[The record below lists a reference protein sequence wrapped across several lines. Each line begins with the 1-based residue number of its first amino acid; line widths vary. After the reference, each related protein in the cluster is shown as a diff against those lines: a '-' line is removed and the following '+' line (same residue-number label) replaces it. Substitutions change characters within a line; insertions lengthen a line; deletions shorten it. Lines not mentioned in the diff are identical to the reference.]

1 MPPRILSR
9 SQHTLSRK
17 QIDPDPLRVLYRLK
31 SAGFKGYLVGGG
43 VRDLLLDRRPKDFDI
58 GTDASPQQVKKLF
71 RNCFIIGRR
80 FRLCHVRFGMKVV
93 EVATFRKKAEPE
105 QGDTIVRRDNTFGTP
120 EEDAFRRDFTINAL
134 FYDIADFSI
143 IDYTGGIEDLE
154 AKRVRVIGDPD
165 ERFRED
171 PVRMMRA
178 VAIACRLGFRID
190 REGQEAIRAR
200 RGEIVKSSHVR
211 ILDEIYKILRQGAAR
226 PTFEQLYATG
236 LLAYIFPE
244 AHKALS
250 RGETHLLDT
259 LGTLDEYRKR
269 TGTELALSNAIL
281 IAHLLPPLGIPLSS
295 GLRAAA
301 RKRPY
306 VAADGPRDFE
316 GDPEEPI
323 REEPGEEQ
331 SDGTDVVAEMV
342 ELDDDA
348 DLGHGPDL
356 AHGETAISLP
366 FARRDIERLSLL
378 AAVGSKLHRT
388 DLPPNTERNLARKP
402 YFEEALLLSEI
413 HGLEP
418 EFLEHWR
425 GVTRLA
431 PPVAESANREVLVEG
446 APRREPVPGA
456 PAVSGDGPDSPDP
469 RRFPRRR
476 SRRRPGRS
484 RGPGG

>member
-17 QIDPDPLRVLYRLK
+17 QIDPDALRVLYRLK

-43 VRDLLLDRRPKDFDI
+43 VRDLLLGRAPKDFDI

-80 FRLCHVRFGMKVV
+80 FRLCHVRFGNKVI

-190 REGQEAIRAR
+190 RDTAESIRAR

-211 ILDEIYKILRQGAAR
+211 ILDEIYKVLRQGASR
-226 PTFEQLYATG
+226 VTFEQLYSTG

-244 AHKALS
+244 AHAALG
-250 RGETHLLDT
+250 RGEAHLLDT
-259 LGTLDEYRKR
+259 LGALDAYRR
-269 TGTELALSNAIL
+269 EHGTEIPLSNAIL

-295 GLRAAA
+295 GLRAPS
-301 RKRPY
+301 RRRP
-306 VAADGPRDFE
+306 APRDE
-316 GDPEEPI
+316 GPLDFADEPV
-323 REEPGEEQ
+323 EPGDEPGEIQ
-331 SDGTDVVAEMV
+331 PDGTDVVAEMI
-342 ELDDDA
+342 ELEDEV
-348 DLGHGPDL
+348 DLVHGPGV
-356 AHGETAISLP
+356 AHGERPISLP

-388 DLPPNTERNLARKP
+388 DLSEGSRRNLARKP
-402 YFEEALLLSEI
+402 YFREALLLAEI
-413 HGLEP
+413 HGLE
-418 EFLEHWR
+418 
-425 GVTRLA
+425 
-431 PPVAESANREVLVEG
+431 AEIVEDWLDVMGG
-446 APRREPVPGA
+446 AEDEPRREGDALPG
-456 PAVSGDGPDSPDP
+456 PEDGTAEPLGRASSFRDE
-469 RRFPRRR
+469 RRPPRRR
-476 SRRRPGRS
+476 NRRRSGRPRTPTS
-484 RGPGG
+484 

>member
-1 MPPRILSR
+1 MQPRILAR

-17 QIDPDPLRVLYRLK
+17 QIDPDPLRVLYRLR
-31 SAGFKGYLVGGG
+31 SSGFKAYLVGGG
-43 VRDLLLDRRPKDFDI
+43 VRDLLLGRKPKDFDI

-80 FRLCHVRFGMKVV
+80 FRLCHVRFGNKVV

-105 QGDTIVRRDNTFGTP
+105 VGDTIVKRDNTFGTP
-120 EEDAFRRDFTINAL
+120 EEDAFRRDFTINAM

-178 VAIACRLGFRID
+178 VAIACRLGFRVD
-190 REGQEAIRAR
+190 REAQEAIRAR

-211 ILDEIYKILRQGAAR
+211 ILDEIYKILRQGSAR
-226 PTFEQLYATG
+226 STFEQLYATG

-250 RGETHLLDT
+250 RGETGLLDT
-259 LGTLDEYRKR
+259 LATLDEYRNR
-269 TGTELALSNAIL
+269 VGSDAALSNAIL

-295 GLRAAA
+295 GLRATA
-301 RKRPY
+301 RRRPF
-306 VAADGPRDFE
+306 VDVDGPRDFQE
-316 GDPEEPI
+316 EIEEPLPDAAVASL
-323 REEPGEEQ
+323 EGQVDE
-331 SDGTDVVAEMV
+331 TDVVAEMV
-342 ELDDDA
+342 ELDEEA
-348 DLGHGPDL
+348 DLGHGPSV
-356 AHGETAISLP
+356 AHGETPISLP
-366 FARRDIERLSLL
+366 FARRDIERLGLL

-388 DLPPNTERNLARKP
+388 DLPPNTERNLSRKP
-402 YFEEALLLSEI
+402 YFQEALLLAEI

-418 EFLEHWR
+418 EIVQHWR
-425 GVTRLA
+425 EASAGA
-431 PPVAESANREVLVEG
+431 AADPAGAEAVPESETARPHSPRSTDG
-446 APRREPVPGA
+446 PRRPV
-456 PAVSGDGPDSPDP
+456 
-469 RRFPRRR
+469 RRR
-476 SRRRPGRS
+476 GRRRPGRPK
-484 RGPGG
+484 GPPV